1 MYKEDLEF
9 QDRSKQYPDR
19 FKKDQDRSKIDLIAI
34 KITFTIQISL
44 YCSEYLWA
52 SIKFLEGG
60 VFECVNCYINEED
73 LLT

>member
-34 KITFTIQISL
+34 KITFTIQITL
-44 YCSEYLWA
+44 YCSEYL
-52 SIKFLEGG
+52 
-60 VFECVNCYINEED
+60 
-73 LLT
+73 